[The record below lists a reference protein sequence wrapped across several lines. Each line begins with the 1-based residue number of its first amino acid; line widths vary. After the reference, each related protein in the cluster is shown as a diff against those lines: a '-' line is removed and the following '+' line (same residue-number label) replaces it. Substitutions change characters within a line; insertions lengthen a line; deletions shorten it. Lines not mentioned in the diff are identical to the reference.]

1 MNNMEWIDQQEKNIA
16 EDKSKD
22 YFNFKEGDNR
32 IVLLTHCAP
41 FAQKWTGSTYIPAEM
56 NDEGISVKGVC
67 WVLQDGVV
75 KHAKLPYTIVKQ
87 IRELMKDEDYAFEEF
102 PMNRGLNLKA
112 INAGT
117 KEVEYTVIP
126 SPKEY
131 TVPQDILDDL
141 AKKPSPEEM
150 IEKMKAKYQKPVQ
163 SHEEEVARNESYDA
177 LDMINKPVDLDDP
190 APIPF

>member
-1 MNNMEWIDQQEKNIA
+1 MNWIDEQEIA
-16 EDKSKD
+16 MKEERSKD
-22 YFNFKEGDNR
+22 YFNFVEGDNR
-32 IVLLTHCAP
+32 IVLLTHCA
-41 FAQKWTGSTYIPAEM
+41 QYLVKWVGNTYVPAEQG
-56 NDEGISVKGVC
+56 DEGLIAKGVC

-75 KHAKLPYTIVKQ
+75 KLAQLPYTIVKQ

-112 INAGT
+112 VKAGT

-131 TVPQDILDDL
+131 IATAEVLAEL

-150 IEKMKAKYQKPVQ
+150 IEKMKAKKTGNISSSPIPRSY
-163 SHEEEVARNESYDA
+163 EEEHKGDSEETLSDGSPEN
-177 LDMINKPVDLDDP
+177 
-190 APIPF
+190 

>member
-1 MNNMEWIDQQEKNIA
+1 MNNMEWIDQQEKNIQ

-112 INAGT
+112 VNAGT
-117 KEVEYTVIP
+117 KEVEYSVIP

-131 TVPQDILDDL
+131 MVSQDVLEEL

-150 IEKMKAKYQKPVQ
+150 IEKIKAKYQKPPQ
-163 SHEEEVARNESYDA
+163 SHEEEVARGYSAEDLVNA
-177 LDMINKPVDLDDP
+177 PVDELDP
-190 APIPF
+190 ESIPF

>member
-1 MNNMEWIDQQEKNIA
+1 MNSMEWIDQQEKAIQ

-41 FAQKWTGSTYIPAEM
+41 FAQKWTGSTYVPAEM

-112 INAGT
+112 VNAGT
-117 KEVEYTVIP
+117 KEVEYSVIP

-131 TVPQDILDDL
+131 IVPQAVLDEL

-150 IEKMKAKYQKPVQ
+150 IEKIKAKHTPLTKTPESY
-163 SHEEEVARNESYDA
+163 EEEKKSYNAAELINEES
-177 LDMINKPVDLDDP
+177 PE
-190 APIPF
+190 IPF

>member
-1 MNNMEWIDQQEKNIA
+1 MNWIDEQEIA
-16 EDKSKD
+16 MKEERSKD
-22 YFNFKEGDNR
+22 YFNFVEGDNR
-32 IVLLTHCAP
+32 IVLLTHCA
-41 FAQKWTGSTYIPAEM
+41 QYLVKWVGNTYVPAEQG
-56 NDEGISVKGVC
+56 DEGLIAKGVC

-75 KHAKLPYTIVKQ
+75 KLAQLPYTIVKQ

-112 INAGT
+112 VKAGT

-131 TVPQDILDDL
+131 IATAEVLAEL

-150 IEKMKAKYQKPVQ
+150 IEKMKAKKTGNTYSSPTPR
-163 SHEEEVARNESYDA
+163 SYEEEHKGDSEETLSDGS
-177 LDMINKPVDLDDP
+177 
-190 APIPF
+190 PFPTF